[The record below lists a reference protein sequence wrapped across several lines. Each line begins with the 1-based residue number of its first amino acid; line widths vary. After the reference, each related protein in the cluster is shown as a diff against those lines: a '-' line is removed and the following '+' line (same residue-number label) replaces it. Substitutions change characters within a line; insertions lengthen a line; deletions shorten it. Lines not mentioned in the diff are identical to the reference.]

1 MVKQKNKLKTNT
13 KEIVSAAVEGL
24 LKKKG
29 KNLISLDLTEIENS
43 VCKYFIIC
51 HGDSNTQVGALADSV
66 IETVREETG
75 EKVWHKEGLD
85 NSTWVLLDYSDVVVH
100 IFQQEYRDFY
110 KLEELWADAKLTK
123 HEDENN
129 IKEDN
134 NND

>member
-1 MVKQKNKLKTNT
+1 M
-13 KEIVSAAVEGL
+13 IV
-24 LKKKG
+24 
-29 KNLISLDLTEIENS
+29 TRCCIES
-43 VCKYFIIC
+43 YGFK
-51 HGDSNTQVGALADSV
+51 
-66 IETVREETG
+66 
-75 EKVWHKEGLD
+75 KVWHKECLD